1 MEHYFFFLS
10 GTPIKVETN
19 LDSSGKLFYKSV
31 DVPSRVAEPRDA
43 IAKALAPSVRIYVPA
58 TTVKIGRWSMAM
70 IKRKKKMTKLDL
82 RQKMK
87 MMMENLIMEND
98 DKEESMVNF
107 LLA

>member
-1 MEHYFFFLS
+1 
-10 GTPIKVETN
+10 
-19 LDSSGKLFYKSV
+19 
-31 DVPSRVAEPRDA
+31 
-43 IAKALAPSVRIYVPA
+43 
-58 TTVKIGRWSMAM
+58 MAM

>member
-1 MEHYFFFLS
+1 MEHYFFLLS
-10 GTPIKVETN
+10 GTPMKVETN

-58 TTVKIGRWSMAM
+58 TIVKIGRWSMAM
-70 IKRKKKMTKLDL
+70 RKKKMTKLDL

>member
-1 MEHYFFFLS
+1 
-10 GTPIKVETN
+10 
-19 LDSSGKLFYKSV
+19 
-31 DVPSRVAEPRDA
+31 
-43 IAKALAPSVRIYVPA
+43 
-58 TTVKIGRWSMAM
+58 MAM
-70 IKRKKKMTKLDL
+70 IKRKKKMTKFDL

>member
-1 MEHYFFFLS
+1 
-10 GTPIKVETN
+10 
-19 LDSSGKLFYKSV
+19 
-31 DVPSRVAEPRDA
+31 
-43 IAKALAPSVRIYVPA
+43 
-58 TTVKIGRWSMAM
+58 MAM
-70 IKRKKKMTKLDL
+70 IKRKKMTKLDL